1 MKKYY
6 VYILKCSDNTYYT
19 GITSDI
25 VTRIGE
31 HKNGKHKNGKHKN
44 GKHKNGKHIDSYT
57 YKRRPAQLVF
67 TCEFSDVKM
76 AIAKEKQIK
85 KWSTTK
91 KEALINGD
99 FDSLPNLAKKFF
111 VGE

>member
-6 VYILKCSDNTYYT
+6 VYILKCADKTYYT

-25 VTRIGE
+25 VNRLQE
-31 HKNGKHKNGKHKN
+31 HTI
-44 GKHKNGKHIDSYT
+44 GKHIDSYT
-57 YKRRPAQLVF
+57 FKRRPVQLVSVS
-67 TCEFSDVKM
+67 EFSDVKM

-85 KWSTTK
+85 KWSKQK

-99 FDSLPNLAKKFF
+99 FESLPNLAKKLFDSQ
-111 VGE
+111 